1 MGINQSDD
9 KAAKKDGIWN
19 GNQTVWRAW
28 EPECDRYLPWSL
40 GVFAEASQGPAF
52 ILFWLHSGQ
61 VLLGASSDRLLKL

>member
-28 EPECDRYLPWSL
+28 EPECDRYLWSL
-40 GVFAEASQGPAF
+40 GVFAEASEVGPKDQ
-52 ILFWLHSGQ
+52 LLSCSGCI
-61 VLLGASSDRLLKL
+61 VAKYCSVRPPIDY